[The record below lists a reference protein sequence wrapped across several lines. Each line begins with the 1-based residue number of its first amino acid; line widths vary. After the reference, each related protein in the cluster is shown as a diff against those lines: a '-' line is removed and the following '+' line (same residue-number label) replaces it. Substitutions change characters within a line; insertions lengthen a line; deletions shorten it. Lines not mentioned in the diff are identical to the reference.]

1 MQAKDWREFLLTLD
15 DVSIE
20 EREGLEFYS
29 TNDQLFAVVAPETK
43 PLQVSLRCDT
53 KLAKLLRAKYESVLP
68 GQNLDP
74 YKWNTI
80 LVTGQLEDD
89 ELRDLAVHAYQLVYV

>member
-29 TNDQLFAVVAPETK
+29 TNEQLFAVITPESR
-43 PLQVSLRCDT
+43 PLQVSLRCDLQ
-53 KLAKLLRAKYESVLP
+53 LAKLLREKYESVLP

-74 YKWNTI
+74 YKWNTVLI
-80 LVTGQLEDD
+80 TGQLDDD
-89 ELRDLAVHAYQLVYV
+89 ELRSFAVHAHLTARS